1 MDGTTLQAK
10 INSAYAKAAQKVGL
24 PYSWYRGGL
33 ISPISSQNLL
43 GTLDAAFSI
52 DRQFQSVPNY
62 STMLWRAF
70 LDISQATPGDI
81 LVAAKTFVLLESGP
95 LIPPMAIMCTDQ
107 ITIQR
112 PSVSTSAGL
121 QAYNDPGFTLIAQGL
136 PANVNIKKEVGDIKA
151 HLPGDI
157 GRQTYW
163 NVSFYGADGSVKDGD
178 IVTDGEGYRYQV
190 TSANWQSIYYQC
202 LCQRLES

>member
-10 INSAYAKAAQKVGL
+10 INSAYAKAAEKIGV

-33 ISPISSQNLL
+33 INPVSSQNQL
-43 GTLDAAFSI
+43 GMLDGAFSI
-52 DRQFQSVPNY
+52 DPKFQSVPNY
-62 STMLWRAF
+62 ATMLWRAF
-70 LDISQATPGDI
+70 LDISQALPGDI
-81 LVAAKTFVLLESGP
+81 FVGSHTFVLLESGP

-107 ITIQR
+107 IKIER
-112 PSVSTSAGL
+112 PTVSTTAGL
-121 QAYNDPGFTLIAQGL
+121 QVYNDPTMELIAEGL